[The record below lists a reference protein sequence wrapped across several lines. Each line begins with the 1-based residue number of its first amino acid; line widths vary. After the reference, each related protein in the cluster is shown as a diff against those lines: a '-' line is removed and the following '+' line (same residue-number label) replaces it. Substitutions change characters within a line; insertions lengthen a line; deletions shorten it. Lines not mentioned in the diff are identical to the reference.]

1 MLSPLIVSVCV
12 NNGFKIMIVF
22 MTLAVVCFVCGCL
35 LKESFGV
42 APAEVVEELKESIN
56 ARKLNVLKEETDSL
70 ISN

>member
-1 MLSPLIVSVCV
+1 
-12 NNGFKIMIVF
+12 